1 MTLEWTR
8 PAEADL
14 TVILDYI
21 GDDDPAAALVAIDRI
36 EDTALHL
43 AEFPLMGR
51 EGSVP
56 ETRELPIPGL
66 PFLLTYRVQD
76 RIVRILRVPHGTRRW
91 PPG

>member
-1 MTLEWTR
+1 MILEWSR

-14 TVILDYI
+14 IDIFDYI
-21 GDDDPAAALVAIDRI
+21 GDDDPAVAPATVDRI

-43 AEFPLMGR
+43 AESPLMGR

-66 PFLLTYRVQD
+66 RFLLIYRVQH
-76 RIVRILRVPHGTRRW
+76 RIVRTPRELHEARRW
-91 PPG
+91 PPE